1 MTPGMMMLGFPL
13 VFQSLCKT
21 LLVRLYG
28 GMNLL
33 IIHLPD
39 DVPDLQGR

>member
-21 LLVRLYG
+21 VLVRLYG

-33 IIHLPD
+33 ITHLSD
-39 DVPDLQGR
+39 DVPDLHRR